1 MSASASQTAGRRY
14 AAVRKVLLVTLGLN
28 LMVAAA
34 KLIWGYQNHIVAL
47 QADGFH
53 SIFDAMA
60 NVVGLVAMSVA
71 RLPPDPEH
79 PYGHQKLE
87 VAASTIIGI
96 MVLLGLLEVGRGIY
110 AAITQGQ
117 APSVDPATYGVV
129 IVSIFTSLGVSIW
142 EHRRGKALNSMI
154 LKSDA
159 SHTLSDSLA
168 GLAVLVGIFL
178 IDRGVPA
185 GDVIASVV
193 VMTFIGMTAYR
204 VLRSSI
210 DVMVDTAHFNAD
222 EVQTIVEREPGVLS
236 CHFIRSRGMSGH
248 AFLEFHMSM
257 DPETTLEE
265 AGQVMLVV
273 KDKLEERFP
282 DLEDVLIQLEPHEPE
297 HIDDVPEK
305 LL

>member
-1 MSASASQTAGRRY
+1 MSASTQTIDRRY
-14 AAVRKVLLVTLGLN
+14 AEVRKVLLITLGLN
-28 LMVAAA
+28 LLVAAL
-34 KLIWGYQNHIVAL
+34 KLIWGYHNHIVAL

-53 SIFDAMA
+53 SIFDALA
-60 NVVGLVAMSVA
+60 NVVGLVAMSIA
-71 RLPPDPEH
+71 TRPPDPEH

-110 AAITQGQ
+110 AAITTGQ
-117 APSVDPATYGVV
+117 SPTVDASTYGVV
-129 IVSIFTSLGVSIW
+129 IFSIFVSLGVSVY
-142 EHRRGKALNSMI
+142 EHRKGKALNSMI

-159 SHTLSDSLA
+159 AHTLSDSLA
-168 GLAVLVGIFL
+168 AVAVLVGILL
-178 IDRGVPA
+178 IDRGIPT

-222 EVQTIVEREPGVLS
+222 EIQQIVEREPGVLS
-236 CHFIRSRGMSGH
+236 CHFIRSRGMAGH

-257 DPETTLEE
+257 SPATTLEE
-265 AGQVMLVV
+265 AGVVMLGV
-273 KDKLEERFP
+273 KEKLAKRFP
-282 DLEDVLIQLEPHEPE
+282 DLEDVLIQLEPHKPE
-297 HIDDVPEK
+297 HVDDVPEQ